1 MLAILKI
8 NKIIKNKNKAL
19 NDIKRIQ
26 FLRLYRQTQKAKND
40 ENARIIQQF
49 IKEKLRRHFD
59 KRELVKKGVDAFNI
73 FLKRKI
79 LKNIQDNAK
88 EKFTKTIIKKT
99 IIRQE
104 NANNKILKD
113 AFDKWRNLV
122 PVLIQNEA
130 ADKIISLLRTN
141 LAKNKLKNLR
151 LRMIRLINIHKKYED
166 KNQKKLFSYFHEWLR
181 RVNLIKNNENA
192 RIIQNFCRVR
202 MEEHNER
209 VAKEKLR
216 NLFRNDMKHKL
227 AFVMERASRIIG
239 GKGEVV
245 YKALQDILYRNPYDK
260 LIDRLK
266 FLAKVNTLRKIQ
278 PKIAEKLKEY
288 YLPKALQKWKENTYD
303 VTVRQTKI
311 LQKFLRDQYAK
322 KMERDKQRR
331 EMLLLEIVQRK
342 QKNNLYK
349 LQLPFNI
356 WSKKVKLAKMNESAN
371 KIQNMVRNY
380 LAKEKTKD
388 LSSQDKWKTLIRKM
402 IFRNTVDG
410 LRNAGNRKVTKIN
423 QKKIMRIIFERK
435 VFEDGQS

>member
-1 MLAILKI
+1 
-8 NKIIKNKNKAL
+8 
-19 NDIKRIQ
+19 
-26 FLRLYRQTQKAKND
+26 
-40 ENARIIQQF
+40 
-49 IKEKLRRHFD
+49 
-59 KRELVKKGVDAFNI
+59 
-73 FLKRKI
+73 
-79 LKNIQDNAK
+79 
-88 EKFTKTIIKKT
+88 
-99 IIRQE
+99 
-104 NANNKILKD
+104 
-113 AFDKWRNLV
+113 
-122 PVLIQNEA
+122 
-130 ADKIISLLRTN
+130 
-141 LAKNKLKNLR
+141 
-151 LRMIRLINIHKKYED
+151 
-166 KNQKKLFSYFHEWLR
+166 
-181 RVNLIKNNENA
+181 
-192 RIIQNFCRVR
+192 
-202 MEEHNER
+202 
-209 VAKEKLR
+209 
-216 NLFRNDMKHKL
+216 MKHKL
-227 AFVMERASRIIG
+227 AFIMERASRIIG

-388 LSSQDKWKTLIRKM
+388 LSSQDKMKTLIRKM
-402 IFRNTVDG
+402 IF
-410 LRNAGNRKVTKIN
+410 
-423 QKKIMRIIFERK
+423 
-435 VFEDGQS
+435 

>member
-1 MLAILKI
+1 MICFQHFLNLKQ
-8 NKIIKNKNKAL
+8 
-19 NDIKRIQ
+19 IQ
-26 FLRLYRQTQKAKND
+26 KK
-40 ENARIIQQF
+40 
-49 IKEKLRRHFD
+49 KKKKKLR
-59 KRELVKKGVDAFNI
+59 K
-73 FLKRKI
+73 
-79 LKNIQDNAK
+79 
-88 EKFTKTIIKKT
+88 IIKKT

-227 AFVMERASRIIG
+227 AFIMERASRIIG

-435 VFEDGQS
+435 VFEDGQSSLKRYMDKWRRYNQYFNKNVNKIQNAYRIYRANKEKNRLKRINDILKKQIKS

>member
-202 MEEHNER
+202 MEEHNE
-209 VAKEKLR
+209 E
-216 NLFRNDMKHKL
+216 
-227 AFVMERASRIIG
+227 
-239 GKGEVV
+239 
-245 YKALQDILYRNPYDK
+245 
-260 LIDRLK
+260 
-266 FLAKVNTLRKIQ
+266 
-278 PKIAEKLKEY
+278 
-288 YLPKALQKWKENTYD
+288 
-303 VTVRQTKI
+303 
-311 LQKFLRDQYAK
+311 
-322 KMERDKQRR
+322 
-331 EMLLLEIVQRK
+331 
-342 QKNNLYK
+342 
-349 LQLPFNI
+349 
-356 WSKKVKLAKMNESAN
+356 
-371 KIQNMVRNY
+371 
-380 LAKEKTKD
+380 
-388 LSSQDKWKTLIRKM
+388 
-402 IFRNTVDG
+402 
-410 LRNAGNRKVTKIN
+410 
-423 QKKIMRIIFERK
+423 
-435 VFEDGQS
+435 